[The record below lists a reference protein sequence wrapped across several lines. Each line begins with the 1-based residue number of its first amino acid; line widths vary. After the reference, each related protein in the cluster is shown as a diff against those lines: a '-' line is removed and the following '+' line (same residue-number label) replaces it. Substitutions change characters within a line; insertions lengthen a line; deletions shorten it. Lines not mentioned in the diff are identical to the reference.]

1 VTAPVGSVT
10 FVPLATVRR
19 PVVRSAAAAALCFL
33 LAACTQTV
41 AGQGRRASG
50 SQAPGSSAAGGPQS
64 PGASQKPITFTD
76 CSSVLNASA
85 IPVPS
90 ALQGKIT
97 FGCARL
103 NVPLDYANQSG
114 PTIALELVKVHD
126 KDNKAG
132 VGSLLVNPGGPGG
145 SGVEL
150 ALGLLQQMSPDVL
163 RSFDLIG
170 FDPRGVGLSTP
181 ISCISDAEKDRLN
194 AASPDV
200 LTATGFQQAK
210 DLAKTVADA
219 CSTKY
224 GANLQFFDT
233 VNTAKDMDLIR
244 QAVGDD
250 RMNYLGFSYGT
261 ELGSV
266 YAHLFPDKVRVA
278 VLDGAVDPLTDDI
291 TSFADQLGGFEA
303 AFDQFA
309 ADCLTRT
316 PCKSLGDPRQS
327 VYAVVKAATAA
338 PLPTGTSRN
347 LTSSLALTGV
357 LEALYSRSDWPT
369 LGDALISAGKGD
381 GKGLLDLA
389 DQYNQRQSDGTYSN
403 IMDANTTINCNDSK
417 PGPTDAT
424 VSSTATA
431 WATKFPMFGK
441 WAAISLFSCQQW
453 QPDRTPPPLPSAA
466 TPTKVLVIGNLHDPA
481 TPYQGAKDLAKT
493 MGNAELLTWDGEGHT
508 SYLEGSTC
516 VDGYVNAYLIS
527 QKLPPDS
534 TTCPR

>member
-1 VTAPVGSVT
+1 VHPVPA
-10 FVPLATVRR
+10 FPARR
-19 PVVRSAAAAALCFL
+19 HDVVRHAAFCLTVAGLIL
-33 LAACTQTV
+33 GLAACSQTV
-41 AGQGRRASG
+41 AGNGRGSASPAPSTPASTGRAG
-50 SQAPGSSAAGGPQS
+50 APSQH
-64 PGASQKPITFTD
+64 PIAFPD
-76 CSSVLNASA
+76 CTSILNTSA

-90 ALQGKIT
+90 ALRGKIT

-103 NVPLDYANQSG
+103 PVPLDYSG
-114 PTIALELVKVHD
+114 GSAKTISLELVKVHD
-126 KDNKAG
+126 KDNTAG
-132 VGSLLVNPGGPGG
+132 LGSLLVNPGGPGG

-150 ALGLLQQMSPDVL
+150 ALGLLGELSPDL
-163 RSFDLIG
+163 LGRFDLIG
-170 FDPRGVGLSTP
+170 FDPRGVGLSSP
-181 ISCISDAEKDRLN
+181 IACISDAQKDTLN

-200 LTATGFQQAK
+200 LTPAGFAQAK
-210 DLAKTVADA
+210 AQAKQVADA

-224 GANLQFFDT
+224 GPDLQFFTT

-266 YAHLFPDKVRVA
+266 YAHLFPDKIRAA

-291 TSFADQLGGFEA
+291 TSFADQLGGFEG

-309 ADCLTRT
+309 ADCVTRSG
-316 PCKSLGDPRQS
+316 CKGLGNPRQV
-327 VYAVVKAATAA
+327 VYDIVKTATAA
-338 PLPTGTSRN
+338 PLPTGQSRN

-369 LGDALISAGKGD
+369 LGDALVSARNGD
-381 GKGLLDLA
+381 GAGLLDLA
-389 DQYNQRQSDGTYSN
+389 DQYNQRQPDGTYSN

-424 VSSTATA
+424 VESTAAT
-431 WATKFPMFGK
+431 WRTKFPMFGS

-453 QPDRTPPPLPSAA
+453 QPHRTPPPLPTAA

-481 TPYQGAKDLAKT
+481 TPYQGAKDLTQT

-508 SYLEGSTC
+508 SYLQGSSC
-516 VDGYVNAYLIS
+516 IDSYVNTYLLS